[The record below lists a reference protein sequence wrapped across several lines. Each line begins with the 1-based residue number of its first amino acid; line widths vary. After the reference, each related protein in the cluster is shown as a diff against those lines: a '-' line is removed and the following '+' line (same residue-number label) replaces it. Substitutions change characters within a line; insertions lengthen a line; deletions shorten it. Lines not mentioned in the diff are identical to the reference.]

1 MVEAGARQ
9 PCGSAAGNSGHW
21 SIYFLRLPGTAVIMI
36 ELSNSALNCTRV
48 RVFRDLGT
56 DRFVPNTPPTDIAG
70 KKGIWNFNRGKRT
83 EQNRLSDRLSLFK
96 VNLDELI

>member
-1 MVEAGARQ
+1 MAQRVRDNPAV
-9 PCGSAAGNSGHW
+9 SAARNSGHW

-36 ELSNSALNCTRV
+36 ELSNSALNCTRA
-48 RVFRDLGT
+48 RRDLGT
-56 DRFVPNTPPTDIAG
+56 DRFVPNTPPTEIAG
-70 KKGIWNFNRGKRT
+70 KKGIWNFNRGKCT